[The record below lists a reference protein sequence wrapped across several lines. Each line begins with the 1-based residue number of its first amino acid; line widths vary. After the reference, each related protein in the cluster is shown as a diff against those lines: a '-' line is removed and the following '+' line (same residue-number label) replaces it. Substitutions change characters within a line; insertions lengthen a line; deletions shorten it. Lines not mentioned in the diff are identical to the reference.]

1 MKLYN
6 CMNPSA
12 GVEWDECEDVED
24 YMTVLA
30 SKSLTYEILTYIC
43 MLGVYKHWPECRC
56 MGDSLSLRNPLHGV
70 LYWYIAKNFLIFSVN
85 TYKIKIV
92 GLSDTDGSEDK
103 LSSLATI
110 DAIATAKIEALTAAC
125 LEQGIKVPDFS
136 QFFFQGF
143 SDECIGDEVDADTPA
158 GSDADDAEDD
168 HEDEDEEDEEDDRRQ
183 PEKKKKKVRE
193 M

>member
-1 MKLYN
+1 
-6 CMNPSA
+6 MNPSA
-12 GVEWDECEDVED
+12 GVEWDHCEDVED

-30 SKSLTYEILTYIC
+30 SKGLTHEMLTYIS

-56 MGDSLSLRNPLHGV
+56 MGDALSLRNPLHGV
-70 LYWYIAKNFLIFSVN
+70 LYWYISKNFLIFSVK

-92 GLSDTDGSEDK
+92 GLSDSDGSEEK

-110 DAIATAKIEALTAAC
+110 EAIATAKIEALTAAC

-158 GSDADDAEDD
+158 GSGADDD
-168 HEDEDEEDEEDDRRQ
+168 EDEDEDEDGDDEEDGVQ
-183 PEKKKKKVRE
+183 PESKKKKARA